1 MRNRTKC
8 LLSVRFR
15 RTVRLGRLSLLLT
28 VVAVAVLAQGCTQI
42 LDDDLGGGSDIGGGI
57 VSPPIVPVTPTGPM
71 TANVHVVS
79 DPQGGT
85 YVSELSCI
93 IEASEI
99 PGGGSKPIVITV
111 NWVAPCGTHKS
122 EVFVFDGGK
131 QSYESTYSENGR
143 AIAMTFWTT
152 ITWTDAEG
160 PHQIQSGTAACS

>member
-1 MRNRTKC
+1 MKC
-8 LLSVRFR
+8 LQSVGFR

-28 VVAVAVLAQGCTQI
+28 VVAIAVLAQGCTQI
-42 LDDDLGGGSDIGGGI
+42 LDDDLGGGGSDIGGGI
-57 VSPPIVPVTPTGPM
+57 VPPVVPVAPTGPM
-71 TANVHVVS
+71 AANIRVVS
-79 DPQGGT
+79 DPQGGS
-85 YVSELSCI
+85 YVSELSCV

-131 QSYESTYSENGR
+131 QTYESSYSDNGR

-160 PHQIQSGTAACS
+160 RHQIQSSMAACT

>member
-1 MRNRTKC
+1 MKC
-8 LLSVRFR
+8 LPSVVFR

-28 VVAVAVLAQGCTQI
+28 VVIVAVLAQGCTQI

-57 VSPPIVPVTPTGPM
+57 VAPVVPVTPTGPM
-71 TANVHVVS
+71 TANVRVVS
-79 DPQGGT
+79 DPQGGS
-85 YVSELSCI
+85 YVSELSCV

-111 NWVAPCGTHKS
+111 NWVAPCGTHKT

-131 QSYESTYSENGR
+131 QTYESSYSDNGR

-160 PHQIQSGTAACS
+160 RHQIQSGMASCS